1 MATKKTCMSNEH
13 VVNSNVCI
21 NGMGKAYVK
30 YLYSF
35 AFDSS
40 AQPDNSVVVLFAACD
55 TPVHVLGCLLL
66 LVFQSSN
73 APIYN
78 PPWVLLCSLLP
89 LKPASHAPI

>member
-1 MATKKTCMSNEH
+1 MCKVYIFTLLPSTLQFIPQSDNF
-13 VVNSNVCI
+13 VVH
-21 NGMGKAYVK
+21 
-30 YLYSF
+30 
-35 AFDSS
+35 
-40 AQPDNSVVVLFAACD
+40 FAACD